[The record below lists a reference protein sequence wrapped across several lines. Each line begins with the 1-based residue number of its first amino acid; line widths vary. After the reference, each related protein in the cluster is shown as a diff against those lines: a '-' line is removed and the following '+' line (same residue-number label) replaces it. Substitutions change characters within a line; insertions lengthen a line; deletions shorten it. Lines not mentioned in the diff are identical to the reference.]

1 MMYRGST
8 AIAVARVSTKRQAQ
22 GDGFRRQFDGIN
34 EWCELQGIIVVDR
47 VSLASSA
54 ALPIARMI
62 VEWKPVSDA
71 CLAHQPHWIVFHELD
86 RALRSLDASVWLFCL
101 NDGKTG
107 TLIAQPPSGGM
118 PHALFL
124 PNRFQEDD

>member
-1 MMYRGST
+1 MYRGST
-8 AIAVARVSTKRQAQ
+8 AIAVALVSTKRQAQ
-22 GDGFRRQFDGIN
+22 GDGFRRQFDAIS

-54 ALPIARMI
+54 GAIARVI

-71 CLAHQPHWIVFHELD
+71 CLAHQPEWIVFHELD
-86 RALRSLDASVWLFCL
+86 RALRSLPASLWLFCL

-107 TLIAQPPSGGM
+107 TLIAQPPSGGP

-124 PNRFQEDD
+124 PNRFEEEES